1 MRLYKSRSGRPS
13 NGAQKNPRE
22 TNMSLVAA
30 TVVACALLSHE
41 RVPKALSGAPD
52 RAFFAARRDD
62 LRDAKHR
69 HVTAG
74 PAQS

>member
-52 RAFFAARRDD
+52 RFFCGSPGRLTRC
-62 LRDAKHR
+62 
-69 HVTAG
+69 
-74 PAQS
+74 